1 MSEAVHQTEKEHDG
15 LASKLSQREYYP
27 AVVPGSSFSRTFGDQ
42 RLMHNKKAREAESD
56 MERNRKIVWLAGRM
70 P

>member
-15 LASKLSQREYYP
+15 LVSKQSQRESYP

-42 RLMHNKKAREAESD
+42 RPIHNKKGREAE
-56 MERNRKIVWLAGRM
+56 
-70 P
+70 